1 MANRVLIKTA
11 QFIQKIFYTFLDI
24 NGILLG
30 VFLTWLG
37 YWILSGHVV
46 ADWLGASILVIGI
59 GAMILHTGHYFSLKL
74 TRWLFG
80 SDDYFIRK

>member
-24 NGILLG
+24 SGILLG
-30 VFLTWLG
+30 VFLICLGYSIVKEYSVPVWLG
-37 YWILSGHVV
+37 TVIL
-46 ADWLGASILVIGI
+46 IIGI
-59 GAMILHTGHYFSLKL
+59 GAFITHVGHYFSLKI

-80 SDDYFIRK
+80 SDSYFIRK

>member
-1 MANRVLIKTA
+1 MANYVLLKIA
-11 QFIQKIFYTFLDI
+11 HFVRKIFYTFLDI
-24 NGILLG
+24 SGIMLG

-37 YWILSGHVV
+37 YWALSGHVV
-46 ADWLGASILVIGI
+46 TGWLGAVILVIGI
-59 GAMILHTGHYFSLKL
+59 GAFIIHIGHYFSLKI